1 VPSRTI
7 AVLNQKGGVGKT
19 TTTANLGAAAAKLG
33 RRVMIVDLDP
43 QANLTA
49 HLGLDPRSVGRNIYD
64 VLCEGADVAAA
75 VNPTPVEGLTILP
88 ATLDLA
94 GAEVKLAA
102 EMGREMILRDA
113 FSTYRQDVG
122 EAGFPELILLDC
134 PPSLGL
140 LSLNGL
146 VTADEVLVPL
156 QPEFFALQGLAK
168 LLEVIDMVTRRINP
182 GLKLGHIVA
191 TLVDRRTTLATETL
205 AEVEKHFPGK
215 LCKTRIRRNIRL
227 AEAPSHGKA
236 IFSYAPKSRGA
247 QDYAKLAKE
256 ILGIPEPEP
265 TPPPPPEPTPGLGPG
280 PSPTAA
286 PPQPQPPSVP
296 PAAGPPPA
304 PEENPNA
311 QG

>member
-19 TTTANLGAAAAKLG
+19 TTTANLGAAAAELG
-33 RRVMIVDLDP
+33 RRVLVVDLDA

-49 HLGLDPRSVGRNIYD
+49 HLGHDPRLVGRSIYD
-64 VLCEGADVAAA
+64 VLRNDCDIAAA
-75 VNPTPVEGLTILP
+75 VTPTPVSGLTLLP

-94 GAEVKLAA
+94 GAEVELAGVV
-102 EMGREMILRDA
+102 GREMLLRDA
-113 FSTYRQDVG
+113 FAAYRNAVG
-122 EAGFPELILLDC
+122 EEGYPELILLDC

-146 VTADEVLVPL
+146 VSADEVLVPL

-168 LLEVIDMVTRRINP
+168 LLEVIELVTRRINP
-182 GLKLGHIVA
+182 ALELGHIVA

-205 AEVEKHFPGK
+205 AEVERHFPGK

-247 QDYAKLAKE
+247 QDYARLARE
-256 ILGIPEPEP
+256 ILGVPEPEP
-265 TPPPPPEPTPGLGPG
+265 PAPAPPDPVPGLGPG
-280 PSPTAA
+280 PAPGPAA
-286 PPQPQPPSVP
+286 PESDPDV
-296 PAAGPPPA
+296 AR
-304 PEENPNA
+304 PE
-311 QG
+311 